1 MMTLL
6 STLLGFASGGLPKVL
21 DYFQDRGDKKHEL
34 ALMSMQREREIALA
48 KEGYIAQ
55 ARVGEIKTDQ
65 IEMQTQAQE
74 RVAMYKHDM
83 KIGDG
88 ASTWVINLRASVR
101 PIVTY
106 VFVGLPHHRDVSAQ
120 VYPPKHYDFF
130 PVLALFVLAKHF
142 GFKPFS
148 VCKHRFFHSS
158 ISFIFSLI
166 IFPQILHS

>member
-21 DYFQDRGDKKHEL
+21 DFVQDRGDKKHEL
-34 ALMSMQREREIALA
+34 ALMAMQREREIALA

-55 ARVGEIKTDQ
+55 ARVEEIKTEQ

-74 RVAMYKHDM
+74 KLAMWKHDM
-83 KIGDG
+83 KIGEG

-106 VFVGLPHHRDVSAQ
+106 I
-120 VYPPKHYDFF
+120 
-130 PVLALFVLAKHF
+130 FVLLLVVVDVAGIWYAYSTGVPFAAAMDMVFSDDEMSILAAIIAFWF
-142 GFKPFS
+142 GSQAFNK
-148 VCKHRFFHSS
+148 K
-158 ISFIFSLI
+158 
-166 IFPQILHS
+166 

>member
-1 MMTLL
+1 MLTLV

-34 ALMSMQREREIALA
+34 ALMAMQREREIALA

-55 ARVGEIKTDQ
+55 AKVEEIKTDQ
-65 IEMQTQAQE
+65 ISMQTQAQE

-83 KIGDG
+83 KIGEG

-106 VFVGLPHHRDVSAQ
+106 LFVGLLITVDVAGIWYAYSTGVAFADAMNL
-120 VYPPKHYDFF
+120 VFSDDEMSI
-130 PVLALFVLAKHF
+130 LAAIIAFHF
-142 GFKPFS
+142 GGRAFQK
-148 VCKHRFFHSS
+148 
-158 ISFIFSLI
+158 
-166 IFPQILHS
+166 

>member
-34 ALMSMQREREIALA
+34 ALMAMQREREIALA

-55 ARVGEIKTDQ
+55 ARVEEIKTDQ
-65 IEMQTQAQE
+65 IAMQTQAQE
-74 RVAMYKHDM
+74 KIAMWKHDM
-83 KIGDG
+83 KIGEG

-106 VFVGLPHHRDVSAQ
+106 LFVGLLITVDVAGIWYAYSTGVAFADAMNM
-120 VYPPKHYDFF
+120 VFSDDEMSI
-130 PVLALFVLAKHF
+130 LAAIIAFHF
-142 GFKPFS
+142 GGRAFGK
-148 VCKHRFFHSS
+148 
-158 ISFIFSLI
+158 
-166 IFPQILHS
+166 

>member
-55 ARVGEIKTDQ
+55 ARVEEIKTDQ

-74 RVAMYKHDM
+74 RIAMYKHDM
-83 KIGDG
+83 KIGEG

-106 VFVGLPHHRDVSAQ
+106 I
-120 VYPPKHYDFF
+120 
-130 PVLALFVLAKHF
+130 FVLLLVVVDVAGIWYAYSTGVAFADAMTMVFSDDEMSILAAIIAFWF
-142 GFKPFS
+142 GSQAFNK
-148 VCKHRFFHSS
+148 K
-158 ISFIFSLI
+158 
-166 IFPQILHS
+166 

>member
-1 MMTLL
+1 MLTLV

-34 ALMSMQREREIALA
+34 ALMAAQREREIALA

-55 ARVGEIKTDQ
+55 AKVEEIKTDQ
-65 IEMQTQAQE
+65 IAMQTQAQE

-83 KIGDG
+83 KIGEG

-106 VFVGLPHHRDVSAQ
+106 LFVGLLITVDVAGIWYAYSTGVAFADAMNL
-120 VYPPKHYDFF
+120 VFSDDEMSI
-130 PVLALFVLAKHF
+130 LAAIIAFHF
-142 GFKPFS
+142 GGRAFQK
-148 VCKHRFFHSS
+148 
-158 ISFIFSLI
+158 
-166 IFPQILHS
+166 